1 MAPDGLKN
9 ISIPS
14 GIGGGFVKTG
24 PFANMTV
31 NLGPVGGLNGTAPG
45 PDGGLGYNPRGLKR
59 DVGPAVNMRYA
70 NYSTVLSKFLGLP
83 HVTRRIRD
91 ILTNSRTRS
100 FVETEH
106 L

>member
-9 ISIPS
+9 ISIPA
-14 GIGGGFVKTG
+14 GVGGGLVKTG
-24 PFANMTV
+24 PFANMTI

-59 DVGPAVNMRYA
+59 DLGPAVNMRYA
-70 NYSTVLSKFLGLP
+70 NYSTVLSKLTTLLIA
-83 HVTRRIRD
+83 TERD
-91 ILTNSRTRS
+91 QDVLIKTRTRP
-100 FVETEH
+100 FVEAKY